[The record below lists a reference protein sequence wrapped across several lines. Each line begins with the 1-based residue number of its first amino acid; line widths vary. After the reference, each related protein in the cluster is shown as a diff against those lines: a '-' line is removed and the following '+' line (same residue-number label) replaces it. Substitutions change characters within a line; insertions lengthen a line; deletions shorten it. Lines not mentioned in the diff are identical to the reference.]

1 VSITRVH
8 VRAIVLSMDV
18 DMNSRILAEY
28 VLDGSAEYSI
38 MLSNAI
44 DFIHD
49 FKRENA
55 RMPNRGSIRAFMR
68 SQIYFVAYIVL
79 HGANKNEKHITVVI
93 NEIFKGDL

>member
-1 VSITRVH
+1 M
-8 VRAIVLSMDV
+8 RAIALSMDV

-28 VLDGSAEYSI
+28 VLGDENEYYDC
-38 MLSNAI
+38 LNRANE
-44 DFIHD
+44 FIAD

-55 RMPNRGSIRAFMR
+55 RMPNRGTIRAFLR